1 MTSVILVPW
10 PMTDW
15 QASRRYAS
23 NTPVAMNRRGEEQ
36 LERWIEM
43 IAAQAPVAVY
53 GAGPDPAEQAAR
65 LIAKRLKIRS
75 RKAEGLKEI
84 DLGLWE
90 GLTQD
95 EMKKRFAKAY
105 KQWKDDPTGIRPP
118 EGEALSSAGERL
130 TEALRRLSRKHHN
143 ACFAVVLGP
152 LALAAVRCQLEGRGY
167 DSFWELHADE
177 PVRYLINVDE
187 NKAVQTP

>member
-1 MTSVILVPW
+1 MTSVILIPW

-15 QASRRYAS
+15 QASGRYAS
-23 NTPVAMNRRGEEQ
+23 NTPVPINQQGEEQ

-43 IAAQAPVAVY
+43 IAAQAPAAVY

-75 RKAEGLKEI
+75 KKAEGLEEI

-90 GLTQD
+90 GLTQA
-95 EMKKRFAKAY
+95 EMKKRFGKAY

-118 EGEALSSAGERL
+118 EGEGLSIAGERL
-130 TEALRRLSRKHHN
+130 TEALRKLSRKHHN
-143 ACFAVVLGP
+143 ACFALVLGP
-152 LALAAVRCQLEGRGY
+152 LALAAVRCQLERRGY
-167 DSFWELHADE
+167 DSFWKLHADE
-177 PVRYLINVDE
+177 PVRYLINVEE

>member
-15 QASRRYAS
+15 QVSGRYAS
-23 NTPVAMNRRGEEQ
+23 NTPVAINERGEEQ
-36 LERWIEM
+36 LEHWIEM
-43 IAAQAPVAVY
+43 IAAQAPAAVY
-53 GAGPDPAEQAAR
+53 GAGPDPAKQTAR
-65 LIAKRLKIRS
+65 LIAKRLKIRA
-75 RKAEGLKEI
+75 KTAEGLEEV

-90 GLTQD
+90 GLTRD

-118 EGEALSSAGERL
+118 EGEVLSIAGERL
-130 TEALRRLSRKHHN
+130 TEALRRLSKKHRN

-152 LALAAVRCQLEGRGY
+152 LALAAVRCQLEHKGY
-167 DSFWELHADE
+167 DSFWKLHADE
-177 PVRYLINVDE
+177 PVRYLINVEE

>member
-1 MTSVILVPW
+1 MTSVILIPW

-15 QASRRYAS
+15 QAGGRYAS
-23 NTPVAMNRRGEEQ
+23 NTPVAMNERGERQ
-36 LERWIEM
+36 LEGWLEM

-53 GAGPDPAEQAAR
+53 GADPDPAEQAAR
-65 LIAKRLKIRS
+65 VIGKRLKIRA
-75 RKAEGLKEI
+75 KTAEGLEEI

-105 KQWKDDPTGIRPP
+105 KQWKDDPTSIRPP
-118 EGEALSSAGERL
+118 EGEPLAVAGERL
-130 TEALRRLSRKHHN
+130 TEALHRLSRKHHHS
-143 ACFAVVLGP
+143 CFAVVLGP
-152 LALAAVRCQLEGRGY
+152 LALAAIRCQLEGRGY

-177 PVRYLINVDE
+177 PVKYLINVNE
-187 NKAVQTP
+187 KKAVQTP

>member
-1 MTSVILVPW
+1 MTSVILIPW

-15 QASRRYAS
+15 QASGRYAS
-23 NTPVAMNRRGEEQ
+23 NTPVAINEQGEGQ
-36 LERWIEM
+36 LECWMEM
-43 IAAQAPVAVY
+43 IAAQAPAAVY
-53 GAGPDPAEQAAR
+53 GAGPDPAEQATLR
-65 LIAKRLKIRS
+65 IAKHLRIRA
-75 RKAEGLKEI
+75 KNAKGLEEV

-105 KQWKDDPTGIRPP
+105 KQWKEDPTGIRPP
-118 EGEALSSAGERL
+118 EGEDLSIAGQRL
-130 TEALRRLSRKHHN
+130 AEALRRLSKKHHN

-167 DSFWELHADE
+167 DSFWKLHAEE
-177 PVRYLINVDE
+177 PVRYLINLEE